1 MGVCSVRM
9 GAAALEGKFGTT
21 RVFSTR
27 PSWIDTLNYD
37 LQCYGLADNYKEDL
51 VGIMLLNEW
60 VEKLLLLLHSACCSQ
75 YR

>member
-1 MGVCSVRM
+1 MKAS
-9 GAAALEGKFGTT
+9 AAALKGKFGTT

-27 PSWIDTLNYD
+27 SSWIDTLNYD
-37 LQCYGLADNYKEDL
+37 LQCYGLADNYEEDL
-51 VGIMLLNEW
+51 AGIMLLYEW